1 MKVVFF
7 KPQIADGQYPSI
19 VSSYGL
25 TGTPGIEAG
34 FYLDL
39 TVKAID
45 AVESLKKSGSWPNLA
60 YTKCSQ
66 YDSDTPIQ
74 RRLNLASAIQV
85 LFSLIP
91 KTFFK
96 FKSNRPRRLLKCGGT
111 WLIQLLN
118 RATWILKL
126 KFSSII
132 PKLDLYL
139 KGILKIEVFFIFIYN

>member
-1 MKVVFF
+1 MFDPSCCKDMKVVFF
-7 KPQIADGQYPSI
+7 KPQKADGQYLSI

-66 YDSDTPIQ
+66 FGSDTPIQ
-74 RRLNLASAIQV
+74 RSLNLASAIQV
-85 LFSLIP
+85 CISLFP
-91 KTFFK
+91 KEFF
-96 FKSNRPRRLLKCGGT
+96 
-111 WLIQLLN
+111 
-118 RATWILKL
+118 
-126 KFSSII
+126 
-132 PKLDLYL
+132 
-139 KGILKIEVFFIFIYN
+139 